1 MEEVLMI
8 VGVRSTIIAEATPI
22 HISPKTLEGM
32 SDRKHHGTGEK
43 QSSSCKWSINK
54 LEREREKE
62 TRAEMYYILY

>member
-32 SDRKHHGTGEK
+32 SVRKHHGTGRNRAPAANGAAI
-43 QSSSCKWSINK
+43 SW
-54 LEREREKE
+54 REREKE
-62 TRAEMYYILY
+62 SKASK